1 MNKVQELQAKRN
13 AITAKI
19 AVIEREGALAN
30 SALLIEEILN
40 LFGEVGDGFIRE
52 DSYSV
57 DRYSSAISGV
67 KNLRI
72 SESLVAGT
80 ARFADGLPSGIGIE
94 NEGREYID
102 GVWVPSIKVKI
113 YGVEGY
119 LLPETVKIPGYGKF
133 TVKVIRSRKYG

>member
-1 MNKVQELQAKRN
+1 MNEIQKLEAQRN

-19 AVIEREGALAN
+19 AVLETAGALAN
-30 SALLIEEILN
+30 SALLIEEVLN
-40 LFGEVGDGFIRE
+40 LLCETGEGYIRE

-57 DRYSSAISGV
+57 DRYSSNIPGV

-80 ARFADGLPSGIGIE
+80 AIFADGKPSGIGIE
-94 NEGREYID
+94 NEGRVYID